1 MIRNLILVLLILPS
15 ITLTQYKNIKVNSI
29 SNNPEEVSI
38 AINPR
43 HPNNLVAGANINNYY
58 YSFDGGISW
67 INKEISDSKNGVWG
81 DPVLI
86 FDNNGAAYFFHLS
99 RPSNSQWIDRIVC
112 QRSTDGGMTYGD
124 PGTYMG
130 LNPPK
135 KQDKP
140 WACVD
145 NSNSKWRDNIY
156 VTWTQF
162 DAYDSHRPEDLSNI
176 MFSFSSD
183 AGSTWSDALRINK
196 VSGDCVDS
204 SNTTEGAVPCVGPN
218 GEIYVS
224 WSVHD
229 KLYFDRSLDGGT
241 TWLDDDIIAGK
252 QYGGWVYDI
261 ESIFRCNGL
270 PVTQCDISNSPYKGT
285 IYINYSDKTNGEK
298 DVDVFVIKS
307 ADAGNTWSDPIRVN
321 DDPLGNGRQQFMS
334 WMSVDPVTGSINI
347 IYYDRR
353 NYEDLN
359 TDVYLARSTDG
370 GTTFENLKI
379 SESPFVPVKS
389 VFFGDYI
396 GVNSYNDFTAC
407 IWQRLDKGK
416 LSIIY
421 AGNKY

>member
-1 MIRNLILVLLILPS
+1 MIKNLILVLLILPS
-15 ITLTQYKNIKVNSI
+15 VVLTQYKNIKVNSI
-29 SNNPEEVSI
+29 NNNPEEVSI

-58 YSFDGGISW
+58 YSFDGGVTW

-112 QRSTDGGMTYGD
+112 QKSTDGGMTYED

-145 NSNSKWRDNIY
+145 NTESKWRNNIY

-162 DAYDSHRPEDLSNI
+162 DAYDSRKPEDLSNI
-176 MFSFSSD
+176 MFSSSSD
-183 AGSTWSDALRINK
+183 AGSSWSNALKINK
-196 VSGDCVDS
+196 VPGDCVDS

-224 WSVHD
+224 WSAHD
-229 KLYFDRSLDGGT
+229 KLYFDKSLDGGS
-241 TWLDDDIIAGK
+241 TWLDDDIVAGK

-261 ESIFRCNGL
+261 EGIFRCNGL
-270 PVTQCDISNSPYKGT
+270 PITQCDISTSPYNGT

-298 DVDVFVIKS
+298 DVDIFVIRS
-307 ADAGNTWSDPIRVN
+307 TDAGNTWSSPIRVN
-321 DDPLGNGRQQFMS
+321 DDPVVNGKQQFMS
-334 WMSVDPVTGSINI
+334 WMSVDPVTGSVNI

-353 NYEDLN
+353 NYDDLN

-370 GTTFENLKI
+370 GTTFENVKI
-379 SESPFVPVKS
+379 SESPFTPVKS

-396 GVNSYNDFTAC
+396 GINTYNNFTAC

-416 LSIIY
+416 LSVIY

>member
-58 YSFDGGISW
+58 YSFDGGNTW

-86 FDNNGAAYFFHLS
+86 FDNNGAAYYFHLS
-99 RPSNSQWIDRIVC
+99 RPSNAQWIDRIVC
-112 QRSTDGGMTYGD
+112 QRSTDGGMTFGN

-145 NSNSKWRDNIY
+145 NSDSKWRDNIY

-162 DAYDSHRPEDLSNI
+162 DAYDSRLPEDLSNI

-196 VSGDCVDS
+196 ISGDCADS

-224 WSVHD
+224 WSAHD
-229 KLYFDRSLDGGT
+229 KLHFDRSLDGGI

-261 ESIFRCNGL
+261 DGIFRCNGL
-270 PVTQCDISNSPYKGT
+270 PVTQCDISSSPYKGT

-307 ADAGNTWSDPIRVN
+307 TDAGNTWSDPIRVN
-321 DDPLGNGRQQFMS
+321 DDPVGNGKQQFMS
-334 WMSVDPVTGSINI
+334 WMSVDPVTGSVNI

-353 NYEDLN
+353 DYEDLN

-370 GTTFENLKI
+370 GTTFENTRI

-396 GVNSYNDFTAC
+396 GVSSYNNFTAC
-407 IWQRLDKGK
+407 IWQRLDKGR
-416 LSIIY
+416 LSVIY

>member
-1 MIRNLILVLLILPS
+1 MIKNLILVLLILPS
-15 ITLTQYKNIKVNSI
+15 IAVSQYKNIKVNSI
-29 SNNPEEVSI
+29 NNNPEEVSI

-58 YSFDGGISW
+58 YSFDGGVTW
-67 INKEISDSKNGVWG
+67 VNKEISDSKNGVWG

-112 QRSTDGGMTYGD
+112 QKSTDGGMTYED

-145 NSNSKWRDNIY
+145 NTESKWRNNIY

-176 MFSFSSD
+176 LFSFSSD
-183 AGSTWSDALRINK
+183 AGGSWSNALRINK
-196 VSGDCVDS
+196 ISGDCVDS

-218 GEIYVS
+218 GEIFVS
-224 WSVHD
+224 WSAHD
-229 KLYFDRSLDGGT
+229 KLYFDRSLDGGA
-241 TWLDDDIIAGK
+241 TWLDDDIVAGS

-261 ESIFRCNGL
+261 EGIFRCNGL
-270 PVTQCDISNSPYKGT
+270 PITQCDISNSPHKGT

-298 DVDVFVIKS
+298 DVDIFVIKS
-307 ADAGNTWSDPIRVN
+307 TDAGNTWSSPIRVN
-321 DDPLGNGRQQFMS
+321 DDPVGNGKQQFMS
-334 WMSVDPVTGSINI
+334 WMSVDPITGSVNI
-347 IYYDRR
+347 LYYDRR
-353 NYEDLN
+353 NYDDSS

-370 GTTFENLKI
+370 GTTFENVRI
-379 SESPFVPVKS
+379 SESPFTPVKS

-396 GVNSYNDFTAC
+396 GVNTYNDFTAC

-416 LSIIY
+416 LSVIY

>member
-261 ESIFRCNGL
+261 EGIFRCNGL

>member
-1 MIRNLILVLLILPS
+1 MIKNLILVLLILPS
-15 ITLTQYKNIKVNSI
+15 IAVSQYKNIKVNSI
-29 SNNPEEVSI
+29 NNNPEEVSI

-58 YSFDGGISW
+58 YSFDGGVTW
-67 INKEISDSKNGVWG
+67 VNKEISDSKNGVWG

-112 QRSTDGGMTYGD
+112 QKSTDGGMTYED

-145 NSNSKWRDNIY
+145 NTESKWRNNIY

-176 MFSFSSD
+176 LFSFSSD
-183 AGSTWSDALRINK
+183 AGGSWSNALRINK
-196 VSGDCVDS
+196 ISGDCVDS

-218 GEIYVS
+218 GEIFVS
-224 WSVHD
+224 WSAHD
-229 KLYFDRSLDGGT
+229 KLYFDRSLDGGA
-241 TWLDDDIIAGK
+241 TWLDDDIVAGS

-261 ESIFRCNGL
+261 EGIFRCNGL
-270 PVTQCDISNSPYKGT
+270 PITQCDISNSPHKGT

-298 DVDVFVIKS
+298 DVDIFVIKS
-307 ADAGNTWSDPIRVN
+307 TDAGNTWSSPIRVN
-321 DDPLGNGRQQFMS
+321 DDPVGNGKQQFMS
-334 WMSVDPVTGSINI
+334 WMSVDPITGSVNI

-353 NYEDLN
+353 NYDDSS

-370 GTTFENLKI
+370 GTTFENVRI
-379 SESPFVPVKS
+379 SESPFTPVKS

-396 GVNSYNDFTAC
+396 GVNTYNDFTAC

-416 LSIIY
+416 LSVIY

>member
-1 MIRNLILVLLILPS
+1 MIKNLILVLLILSS
-15 ITLTQYKNIKVNSI
+15 IVLSQYKNIKVNSI
-29 SNNPEEVSI
+29 NNSPEEVSI

-58 YSFDGGISW
+58 YSFDGGNTW
-67 INKEISDSKNGVWG
+67 TNKEIDDSKNGVWG

-112 QRSTDGGMTYGD
+112 QKSTDGGMTYEN

-145 NSNSKWRDNIY
+145 NTESKWRNNIY

-176 MFSFSSD
+176 MFSYSSD
-183 AGSTWSDALRINK
+183 AGVSWSNALRINEI
-196 VSGDCVDS
+196 SGDCVDS

-229 KLYFDRSLDGGT
+229 KLYFDRSLDGGA
-241 TWLDDDIIAGK
+241 TWLDADIQAGT

-261 ESIFRCNGL
+261 EGIFRCNGL
-270 PVTQCDISNSPYKGT
+270 PITQCDISNSPYKGT

-298 DVDVFVIKS
+298 DVDVFLVRS
-307 ADAGNTWSDPIRVN
+307 TDGGTTWSEAIRVN
-321 DDPLGNGRQQFMS
+321 DDPVGNGKQQFMS
-334 WMSVDPVTGSINI
+334 WMSVDPVTGSVNI

-353 NYEDLN
+353 NYDDLS

-370 GTTFENLKI
+370 GTTFENVKI
-379 SESPFVPVKS
+379 SESPFTPVKS

-396 GVNSYNDFTAC
+396 GVNSYNDITAC

-416 LSIIY
+416 LSVIY

>member
-124 PGTYMG
+124 PGTFMG

-176 MFSFSSD
+176 MFSYSSD

-261 ESIFRCNGL
+261 EGIFRCNGL

>member
-1 MIRNLILVLLILPS
+1 MIKNLILVLLLLPS
-15 ITLTQYKNIKVNSI
+15 VVLTQYKNIKVNSI
-29 SNNPEEVSI
+29 NNNPEEVSI

-58 YSFDGGISW
+58 YSFDGGVTW
-67 INKEISDSKNGVWG
+67 TNKEIDDIKNGVWG

-112 QRSTDGGMTYGD
+112 QKSTDGGMTYEN

-145 NSNSKWRDNIY
+145 NTESKWRNNIY

-162 DAYDSHRPEDLSNI
+162 DAYDSRKPEDLSNI
-176 MFSFSSD
+176 LFSFSSD
-183 AGSTWSDALRINK
+183 AGTSWSNALRINK
-196 VSGDCVDS
+196 ISGDCVDS

-224 WSVHD
+224 WSAHD
-229 KLYFDRSLDGGT
+229 KLYFDKSLDGGA
-241 TWLDDDIIAGK
+241 TWLDVDIVAGS
-252 QYGGWVYDI
+252 QIGGWVYDI
-261 ESIFRCNGL
+261 EGIFRCNGL
-270 PVTQCDISNSPYKGT
+270 PITQCDISNSPYKGT

-298 DVDVFVIKS
+298 DVDVFLIKS
-307 ADAGNTWSDPIRVN
+307 ADGGSTWSEPIRVN
-321 DDPLGNGRQQFMS
+321 DDPVGNGKQQFMS
-334 WMSVDPVTGSINI
+334 WMSVDPITGSVNI

-353 NYEDLN
+353 NYDDLS

-370 GTTFENLKI
+370 GTTFENIKI
-379 SESPFVPVKS
+379 SESPFTPVKS

-396 GVNSYNDFTAC
+396 GVNSYNNFTAC

-416 LSIIY
+416 LSIIF

>member
-1 MIRNLILVLLILPS
+1 MIRNLILVLLLLPS
-15 ITLTQYKNIKVNSI
+15 VVLTQYKNIKVNSI

-58 YSFDGGISW
+58 YSFDGGVTW
-67 INKEISDSKNGVWG
+67 VNKEISDSKNGVWG

-86 FDNNGAAYFFHLS
+86 FDNNGTAYFFHLS

-112 QRSTDGGMTYGD
+112 QKSNDGGMTYED

-145 NSNSKWRDNIY
+145 NTESKWRNNIY

-162 DAYDSHRPEDLSNI
+162 DAYDSHKPEDLSNI

-183 AGSTWSDALRINK
+183 AGSSWSNALRINK
-196 VSGDCVDS
+196 VPGDCVDS

-218 GEIYVS
+218 GEIFVS
-224 WSVHD
+224 WSAHD
-229 KLYFDRSLDGGT
+229 KLYFDRSLDGGA
-241 TWLDDDIIAGK
+241 TWLDDDIIAGS

-261 ESIFRCNGL
+261 EGIFRCNGL
-270 PVTQCDISNSPYKGT
+270 PITQCDISTSPYKGT

-307 ADAGNTWSDPIRVN
+307 TDAGNTWSNPIRVN
-321 DDPLGNGRQQFMS
+321 DDPVGNGKQQFMS
-334 WMSVDPVTGSINI
+334 WMSVDPITGSVNI

-353 NYEDLN
+353 SYNDLS

-370 GTTFENLKI
+370 GTTFENIKI
-379 SESPFVPVKS
+379 SESPFSPVKS

-396 GVNSYNDFTAC
+396 GVNSYNNFTAC

-416 LSIIY
+416 LSVIF

>member
-1 MIRNLILVLLILPS
+1 MIKNLILVLLLLPS
-15 ITLTQYKNIKVNSI
+15 VVLTQYKNIKVNSI

-58 YSFDGGISW
+58 YSFDGGITW
-67 INKEISDSKNGVWG
+67 VNKEISDSKNGVWG

-112 QRSTDGGMTYGD
+112 QKSTDGGMTYED

-145 NSNSKWRDNIY
+145 NTESKWRNNIY

-162 DAYDSHRPEDLSNI
+162 DAYDSHRPEDQSNI

-183 AGSTWSDALRINK
+183 AGTTWSNALRINK
-196 VSGDCVDS
+196 ISGDCVDS
-204 SNTTEGAVPCVGPN
+204 SNTTEGAVPCIGPN

-229 KLYFDRSLDGGT
+229 KLYFDKSLDGGA
-241 TWLDDDIIAGK
+241 TWLDDDVFAGK

-261 ESIFRCNGL
+261 EGIFRCNGL
-270 PVTQCDISNSPYKGT
+270 PITQCDISNSPYKGT

-298 DVDVFVIKS
+298 DVDVFLVRS
-307 ADAGNTWSDPIRVN
+307 TDGGSTWSEAIRVN
-321 DDPLGNGRQQFMS
+321 DDPVGNGKQQFMS
-334 WMSVDPVTGSINI
+334 WMSVDLVTGTVNI

-353 NYEDLN
+353 NYDDLS

-370 GTTFENLKI
+370 GTTFENVKI
-379 SESPFVPVKS
+379 SESPFSPVKS

-407 IWQRLDKGK
+407 IWQRLDRGK

>member
-1 MIRNLILVLLILPS
+1 MIKNLILVLLLLPS
-15 ITLTQYKNIKVNSI
+15 VVLAQYKNIKVNTI
-29 SNNPEEVSI
+29 NNNPEEVSI

-58 YSFDGGISW
+58 YSFDGGVTW
-67 INKEISDSKNGVWG
+67 VNKEISDSKNGVWG

-112 QRSTDGGMTYGD
+112 QKSKDGGMTYED

-145 NSNSKWRDNIY
+145 NTESKWRNNIY

-162 DAYDSHRPEDLSNI
+162 DAYDSHKPEDLSNI

-183 AGSTWSDALRINK
+183 AGSSWSNAIRINK
-196 VSGDCVDS
+196 ISGDCVDS

-229 KLYFDRSLDGGT
+229 KLYFDKSLDGGA
-241 TWLDDDIIAGK
+241 TWLDEDIIAGS
-252 QYGGWVYDI
+252 QIGGWVYDI
-261 ESIFRCNGL
+261 EGIFRCNGL
-270 PVTQCDISNSPYKGT
+270 PITQCDISNSPYKGT

-298 DVDVFVIKS
+298 DVDIFLIKS
-307 ADAGNTWSDPIRVN
+307 TDGGSTWGGPIRVN
-321 DDPLGNGRQQFMS
+321 DDPLGNGKQQFMS
-334 WMSVDPVTGSINI
+334 WMSVDPVTGSVSI

-353 NYEDLN
+353 NYDDLN

-370 GTTFENLKI
+370 GTTFENVKI
-379 SESPFVPVKS
+379 SESPFTPVKS

-396 GVNSYNDFTAC
+396 GVNSYNSFTAC
-407 IWQRLDKGK
+407 IWQRIDKGK
-416 LSIIY
+416 LSVIY

>member
-1 MIRNLILVLLILPS
+1 MIKNLILVLLLLPS
-15 ITLTQYKNIKVNSI
+15 VVLTQYKNIKVNSI

-58 YSFDGGISW
+58 YSFDGGITW
-67 INKEISDSKNGVWG
+67 VNKEISDSKNGVWG

-112 QRSTDGGMTYGD
+112 QKSTDGGMTYED

-145 NSNSKWRDNIY
+145 NTESKCRNNIY

-162 DAYDSHRPEDLSNI
+162 DAYDSHRPEDQSNI

-183 AGSTWSDALRINK
+183 AGTTWSNALRINK
-196 VSGDCVDS
+196 ISGDCVDS
-204 SNTTEGAVPCVGPN
+204 SNTTEGAVPCIGPN

-229 KLYFDRSLDGGT
+229 KLYFDKSLDGGA
-241 TWLDDDIIAGK
+241 TWLDDDVFAGK

-261 ESIFRCNGL
+261 EGIFRCNGL
-270 PVTQCDISNSPYKGT
+270 PITQCDISNSPYKGT

-298 DVDVFVIKS
+298 DVDVFLVRS
-307 ADAGNTWSDPIRVN
+307 TDGGSTWSEAIRVN
-321 DDPLGNGRQQFMS
+321 DDPVGNGKQQFMS

-353 NYEDLN
+353 NYDDLS

-370 GTTFENLKI
+370 GTTFENVKI
-379 SESPFVPVKS
+379 SESPFSPVKS

-407 IWQRLDKGK
+407 IWQRLDRGK

>member
-86 FDNNGAAYFFHLS
+86 FDNKGAAYFFHLS
-99 RPSNSQWIDRIVC
+99 RPTNSQWIDRIVC

-124 PGTYMG
+124 PGTFMG

-176 MFSFSSD
+176 MFSYSSD

-261 ESIFRCNGL
+261 EGIFRCNGL

>member
-1 MIRNLILVLLILPS
+1 MIKNLILVLLLLPS
-15 ITLTQYKNIKVNSI
+15 VVLTQYKNIKVNSI

-58 YSFDGGISW
+58 YSFDGGITW
-67 INKEISDSKNGVWG
+67 VNKEISDSKNGVWG

-112 QRSTDGGMTYGD
+112 QKSTDGGMTYED

-145 NSNSKWRDNIY
+145 NTESKWRNNIY

-162 DAYDSHRPEDLSNI
+162 DAYDSHRPEDQSNI

-183 AGSTWSDALRINK
+183 AGTSWSNALRINK
-196 VSGDCVDS
+196 ISGDCVDS

-229 KLYFDRSLDGGT
+229 KLYFDKSLDGGA
-241 TWLDDDIIAGK
+241 TWLDDDVFAGK

-261 ESIFRCNGL
+261 EGIFRCNGL
-270 PVTQCDISNSPYKGT
+270 PITQCDISNSPYKGT

-298 DVDVFVIKS
+298 DVDVFLVRS
-307 ADAGNTWSDPIRVN
+307 TDGGSTWSEAIRVN
-321 DDPLGNGRQQFMS
+321 DDPVGNGKQQFMS
-334 WMSVDPVTGSINI
+334 WMSVDPITGSINI

-353 NYEDLN
+353 NYDDLS

-370 GTTFENLKI
+370 GTTFENVKI
-379 SESPFVPVKS
+379 SESPFSPVKS

-396 GVNSYNDFTAC
+396 GVNSYNNFTAC
-407 IWQRLDKGK
+407 IWQRLDRGK

>member
-1 MIRNLILVLLILPS
+1 MIKNLILVLLILPS
-15 ITLTQYKNIKVNSI
+15 ISLSQYKNIKVNSI
-29 SNNPEEVSI
+29 SNSPEEVSI

-58 YSFDGGISW
+58 YSFDGGSTW

-86 FDNNGAAYFFHLS
+86 FDNNGAAYYFHLS
-99 RPSNSQWIDRIVC
+99 RPSNGQWIDRIVC
-112 QRSTDGGMTYGD
+112 QRSTDGGMTFGN

-162 DAYDSHRPEDLSNI
+162 DAYDSRLPEDLSNI

-183 AGSTWSDALRINK
+183 AGSTWSDAMRINK
-196 VSGDCVDS
+196 IPGDCVDS

-224 WSVHD
+224 WSAHD

-241 TWLDDDIIAGK
+241 TWLDEDITAGT
-252 QYGGWVYDI
+252 QIGGWVYEI
-261 ESIFRCNGL
+261 EGIFRCNGL
-270 PVTQCDISNSPYKGT
+270 PITQCDISNSPYRGT
-285 IYINYSDKTNGEK
+285 IYINYSDKTNGEN
-298 DVDVFVIKS
+298 DVDVFLLRS
-307 ADAGNTWSDPIRVN
+307 SDGGSSWSDPIRIN
-321 DDPLGNGRQQFMS
+321 DDPVGNGKQQFMS
-334 WMSVDPVTGSINI
+334 WMSVDPVTGSVNI

-370 GTTFENLKI
+370 GTTFENVKI
-379 SESPFVPVKS
+379 SESPFTPVKS

-396 GVNSYNDFTAC
+396 GVNAYNDFTAC

-416 LSIIY
+416 LSVIY

>member
-1 MIRNLILVLLILPS
+1 MIKNLILVLLILPS
-15 ITLTQYKNIKVNSI
+15 IAVSQYKNIKVNSI
-29 SNNPEEVSI
+29 NNNPEEVSI

-58 YSFDGGISW
+58 YSFDGGITW
-67 INKEISDSKNGVWG
+67 VNKEISDSKNGVWG

-112 QRSTDGGMTYGD
+112 QKSIDGGMTYGD

-145 NSNSKWRDNIY
+145 NTESKWRNNIY

-176 MFSFSSD
+176 LFSFSSD
-183 AGSTWSDALRINK
+183 AGGSWSNALRINK
-196 VSGDCVDS
+196 ISGDCVDS

-218 GEIYVS
+218 GEIFVS
-224 WSVHD
+224 WSAHD
-229 KLYFDRSLDGGT
+229 KLYFDRSLDGGA
-241 TWLDDDIIAGK
+241 TWLDDDIVAGS

-261 ESIFRCNGL
+261 EGIFRCNGL
-270 PVTQCDISNSPYKGT
+270 PITQCDISNSPHKGT

-298 DVDVFVIKS
+298 DVDIFVIKS
-307 ADAGNTWSDPIRVN
+307 TDAGNTWSSPIRVN
-321 DDPLGNGRQQFMS
+321 DDPVGNGKHQFMS
-334 WMSVDPVTGSINI
+334 WMTVDPITGSVNI

-353 NYEDLN
+353 NYDDSS

-370 GTTFENLKI
+370 GTTFENVRI
-379 SESPFVPVKS
+379 SESPFTPVKS

-416 LSIIY
+416 LSVIY

>member
-99 RPSNSQWIDRIVC
+99 RPTNSQWIDRIVC

-261 ESIFRCNGL
+261 EGIFRCNGL